1 MNRSPL
7 NPFDVLALGAPI
19 AFKINSAPTGSV
31 IISGIAA
38 NGETLTASNTLL
50 DIDGMGPVTY
60 QWNRNGSPISG
71 ATGSTL
77 LLTIAD
83 VGAFITVT
91 ASYID
96 GRGTAESVTS
106 DPVGPVVSMLSY
118 LVSEAATAGVPA
130 LRYDIS
136 DLGTLYQDSAGKIPA
151 VVGSPVGLVLDVR
164 RGVGSN
170 VAPALEFSPTA
181 WQQSQ
186 PTRADYDVAPGG
198 GIRTATAGS
207 HR

>member
-91 ASYID
+91 AS
-96 GRGTAESVTS
+96 
-106 DPVGPVVSMLSY
+106 
-118 LVSEAATAGVPA
+118 
-130 LRYDIS
+130 
-136 DLGTLYQDSAGKIPA
+136 
-151 VVGSPVGLVLDVR
+151 
-164 RGVGSN
+164 
-170 VAPALEFSPTA
+170 
-181 WQQSQ
+181 
-186 PTRADYDVAPGG
+186 
-198 GIRTATAGS
+198 
-207 HR
+207 